1 MNKFTFGFLNRY
13 IMNELRQ
20 YEDAIT
26 VYHNG
31 LSVRTTPVSC
41 WDFHHEFLTE
51 VKRFFLDLNKL
62 NSIASQNKW
71 TQNNWDIENSLKD
84 EVIIVTDAKLKIVFA
99 SHNIAKM
106 NGYVEEEIL
115 GKSPKMFQGEATN
128 QITSNEIR
136 LAILDHKSFE
146 KVVMNYKKNG
156 EVYACLI
163 KGYPVFNTKGDL
175 SHYIAFEKAA

>member
-1 MNKFTFGFLNRY
+1 MNNF
-13 IMNELRQ
+13 RQ
-20 YEDAIT
+20 YEDAIAM
-26 VYHNG
+26 YHNG
-31 LSVRTTPVSC
+31 LNVKTPPIFC
-41 WDFHHEFLTE
+41 WDFHNEFLTS
-51 VKRFFLDLNKL
+51 VKSFFQDLNKL

-71 TQNNWDIENSLKD
+71 IQNNWDIKNSLKE

-99 SHNIAKM
+99 SHNIVKI
-106 NGYVEEEIL
+106 NGYVEAEVL

-136 LAILDHKSFE
+136 KAIVEQQPFE
-146 KVVMNYKKNG
+146 KIVMNYKKNG

-163 KGYPVFNTKGDL
+163 KGFPVFNTKGDL

>member
-1 MNKFTFGFLNRY
+1 MNNF
-13 IMNELRQ
+13 RQ
-20 YEDAIT
+20 YEDAIAM
-26 VYHNG
+26 YHNG
-31 LSVRTTPVSC
+31 LNVKTPPIFC
-41 WDFHHEFLTE
+41 WDFHNEFLTA
-51 VKRFFLDLNKL
+51 VKSFFQDLNKL

-71 TQNNWDIENSLKD
+71 IQNNWDIKNSLKE

-99 SHNIAKM
+99 SHNIVKM
-106 NGYVEEEIL
+106 NGYVEAEVL

-136 LAILDHKSFE
+136 KAIVEQLPFE
-146 KVVMNYKKNG
+146 KIVMNYKKNG

-163 KGYPVFNTKGDL
+163 KGFPVFNVKGDL

>member
-1 MNKFTFGFLNRY
+1 
-13 IMNELRQ
+13 MNEFRQ
-20 YEDAIT
+20 YEDAIAM
-26 VYHNG
+26 YHNA

-41 WDFHHEFLTE
+41 WDFHNEFLTA

-71 TQNNWDIENSLKD
+71 IQNNWDIKNSLKE

-99 SHNIAKM
+99 SHNIVKM
-106 NGYVEEEIL
+106 NGYVEAEVL

-136 LAILDHKSFE
+136 KAIVDQQPFE
-146 KVVMNYKKNG
+146 KIVMNYKKNG
-156 EVYACLI
+156 EVYACMI
-163 KGYPVFNTKGDL
+163 KGFPVFNVKGDL

>member
-1 MNKFTFGFLNRY
+1 
-13 IMNELRQ
+13 
-20 YEDAIT
+20 
-26 VYHNG
+26 
-31 LSVRTTPVSC
+31 
-41 WDFHHEFLTE
+41 LTA
-51 VKRFFLDLNKL
+51 VKSFFQDLNKL

-71 TQNNWDIENSLKD
+71 IQNNWDIKNSLKE

-99 SHNIAKM
+99 SHNIVKM
-106 NGYVEEEIL
+106 NGYVEAEVL

-136 LAILDHKSFE
+136 KAIVEQQPFE
-146 KVVMNYKKNG
+146 KIVMNYKKNG

-163 KGYPVFNTKGDL
+163 KGFPVFNTKGDL